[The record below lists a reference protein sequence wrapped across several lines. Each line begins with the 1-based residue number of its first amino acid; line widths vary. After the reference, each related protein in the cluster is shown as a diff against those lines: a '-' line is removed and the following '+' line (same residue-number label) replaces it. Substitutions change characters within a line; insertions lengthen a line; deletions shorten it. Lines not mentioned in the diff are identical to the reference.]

1 MPDLIDRC
9 CRMIQSEIEKADLEL
24 KIEIDPDLPKV
35 KADSAKLKQ
44 IVLNLLANAV
54 KFTPSGGRIRVT
66 AGLGAAGQLDIEVR
80 DTGVGIKSGDIPK
93 VLTRFGQSGD
103 TKPKSGRGAGLGLS
117 ITKSLVELHGG
128 TLKIVSRKGRG
139 TRAIVQLPKERVL
152 SGDDGSESWKIM
164 F

>member
-1 MPDLIDRC
+1 M
-9 CRMIQSEIEKADLEL
+9 
-24 KIEIDPDLPKV
+24 
-35 KADSAKLKQ
+35 
-44 IVLNLLANAV
+44 NLLANAV

-66 AGLGAAGQLDIEVR
+66 AGLGSAGHLDIEVR

-93 VLTRFGQSGD
+93 VLTRFDQSGD
-103 TKPKSGRGAGLGLS
+103 AKQTSGQGAGLGLS

-139 TRAIVQLPKERVL
+139 TRAIVQLPKERIL
-152 SGDDGSESWKIM
+152 RGDDGSEPWKIM